1 MMQGMM
7 RRVDAVFKTAA
18 FFMGFCDGSLLN
30 KVNQMD
36 REIFELELEQKRL
49 SLRPRECLFI
59 LFKFI
64 NKLSCRLSSSLVF
77 HLAFWFFFLC
87 LRGFCILCN

>member
-1 MMQGMM
+1 MMQGVM
-7 RRVDAVFKTAA
+7 RTVDAVFKTAA
-18 FFMGFCDGSLLN
+18 SFMGFCDGSLLN

-49 SLRPRECLFI
+49 SLRSRECLFI

-64 NKLSCRLSSSLVF
+64 D
-77 HLAFWFFFLC
+77 
-87 LRGFCILCN
+87 